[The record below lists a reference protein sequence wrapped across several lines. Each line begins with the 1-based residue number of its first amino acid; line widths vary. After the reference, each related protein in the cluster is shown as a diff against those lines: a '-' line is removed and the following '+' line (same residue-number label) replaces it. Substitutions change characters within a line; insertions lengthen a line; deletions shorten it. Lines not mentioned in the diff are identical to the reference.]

1 MSGQPSVL
9 QRIIKKSLIGLVTG
23 GILVGVSK
31 ALDFPAV
38 FQVMFFIYAMLGA
51 AVFILLDAPPVHPM
65 SGLKAAVALIVFY
78 AACSVVYIGGAS
90 LLPQY
95 DPEDEKGKIEKLLK
109 AKREKAAQDLKSL
122 DELMQ
127 KETELD
133 SKVQSL
139 LARLNEL
146 APSSSAG
153 PVADSLKPAGG
164 GMSLVSRGMEVYD
177 LYECYNCH
185 KIGGKGSVKKRG
197 PVLDNVGSLLT
208 KDDIKKKV
216 FDIAYLYAEG
226 FEKEHKKGVMPDKYK
241 ELMSEEELEALGA
254 YLSTLKN
261 PAVETPKPVFVKT
274 KVEHGFIVYG
284 YVRDSGGKPVPSIEV
299 QAKPLKEQA
308 HVGSAKTNQEGYYE
322 IFLHLHNEDSGTK
335 ITVSAKGVQK
345 DVVANYDPSDKVTKR
360 QASVD
365 LSVPAG

>member
-1 MSGQPSVL
+1 MTGQTSFPKSV
-9 QRIIKKSLIGLVTG
+9 IKKGLIGLLAG
-23 GILVGVSK
+23 GLLVGVAK
-31 ALDFPAV
+31 ALDFPPV
-38 FQVMFFIYAMLGA
+38 FQVMFFLYAMLGA
-51 AVFILLDAPPVHPM
+51 AVFILLDTPTVTPL

-78 AACSVVYIGGAS
+78 AACSAAYIGGAS

-95 DPEDEKGKIEKLLK
+95 DPEDERGKIEKLLK
-109 AKREKAAQDLKSL
+109 AKREKAAQDLTHL
-122 DELMQ
+122 DDLMQ

-153 PVADSLKPAGG
+153 PAAVSLKPVG
-164 GMSLVSRGMEVYD
+164 GMSLLARGMEVYD

-185 KIGGKGSVKKRG
+185 KVGGKGSVKKRG

-216 FDIAYLYAEG
+216 FDTTYLYAEG

-284 YVRDSGGKPVPSIEV
+284 YVRDGSGKPVPSIEV
-299 QAKPLKEQA
+299 QAKPLKEHA
-308 HVGSAKTNQEGYYE
+308 HAGSTKTNQEGYFE
-322 IFLHLHNEDSGTK
+322 IFLHLHNEDAGTK
-335 ITVSAKGVQK
+335 ITISAKGAQK
-345 DVVANYDPSDKVTKR
+345 DVVANYDPADKVTKR